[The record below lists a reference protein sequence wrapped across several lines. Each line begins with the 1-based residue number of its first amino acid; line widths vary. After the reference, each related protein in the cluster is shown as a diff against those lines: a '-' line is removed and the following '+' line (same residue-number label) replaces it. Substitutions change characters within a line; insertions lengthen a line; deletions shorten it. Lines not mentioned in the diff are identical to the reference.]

1 MKPRL
6 CTKIVSIFTALAVV
20 LASFSFKVEKNPCQP
35 YTADVSAN
43 SAIESCC
50 GSARTID
57 ENSQLA
63 QTSCCLSLTITVEG
77 FNEYE
82 KVLSSPFSTLT
93 YFVFESTKS
102 IPVDYIYINTTKGSY
117 RTHIPPPL
125 ITDIQVRDQVFL
137 I

>member
-1 MKPRL
+1 MKPNL
-6 CTKIVSIFTALAVV
+6 CTKIVSMFMALTVV

-35 YTADVSAN
+35 YTAEPSAD

-50 GSARTID
+50 GFARTID
-57 ENSQLA
+57 ENSQLS
-63 QTSCCLSLTITVEG
+63 QTYCCSSFVITVEG

-82 KVLSSPFSTLT
+82 KAFSSPFSTQS
-93 YFVFESTKS
+93 YFLFESTTC
-102 IPVDYIYINTTKGSY
+102 IPVDFIYKNTTKGSY
-117 RTHIPPPL
+117 ITHIPPPL